1 MKKLFVPF
9 TITALLFSILV
20 FPALAANKPP
30 EKGEGLPVIN
40 LPVPKNPDEK
50 NYLGLS
56 GSGLFKIP
64 TDQGKSSDR

>member
-1 MKKLFVPF
+1 MKKLLAPLAV
-9 TITALLFSILV
+9 TVLLFSILV

-30 EKGEGLPVIN
+30 GKGEGLPVIN
-40 LPVPKNPDEK
+40 LPIPKNPDEK

-64 TDQGKSSDR
+64 TD